1 MIDNAAVALLVP
13 NLERHPDKIAYFC
26 GAQSMTYRELDSAC
40 RRFAFGLQQRGIRPG
55 ERVLIVLP
63 DVPAFPTAFLGSIMA
78 GVVAIAAGTTLQ
90 ETDVAYILKDSDAR
104 LLITHPA
111 LSAPRAAASGKVD
124 EMLCE
129 PEGGLAASGSEPP
142 AGWQP
147 YAPAA
152 EDFAFMLYSSG
163 STGQPK
169 GIPHRHPD
177 LIAPSRRVGE
187 KILGLS
193 EQDVIFSASKLSFA
207 YGLINSLVY
216 PLFFGASAVLHPGK
230 PDPAEILRI
239 IKQHRPT
246 VFFSVPTIYM
256 QLILSCSADQMKF
269 PMRICCSAGEALPE
283 SIFEEWRRLTGL
295 ELIDGIGST
304 EACCIYICNRP
315 GRVRPGSTGQI
326 VPGFS
331 ARIVDD
337 DLNDVPPGVE
347 GHLLIK
353 GDTLAPFY
361 WNLPEKSVTTML
373 TDGFVRTGDVFVEQ
387 DGYYYY
393 RGRSDDMIKAGG
405 QWISPVRVEDT
416 LHRHP
421 AVAECG
427 VAAISVGG
435 LVKPGAFVLLAPDV
449 RQGAGLMRELRD
461 HMLDL
466 LPEYMCPARFIFV
479 EDLPR
484 TATGKVKRF
493 ELRKAI

>member
-1 MIDNAAVALLVP
+1 MIENAAVALLVP
-13 NLERHPDKIAYFC
+13 NLKRHPDKIAYFC

-40 RRFAFGLQQRGIRPG
+40 RRFAFGLQQRGINPG

-63 DVPAFPTAFLGSIMA
+63 DVPAFPVAFLGSIMA

-90 ETDVAYILKDSDAR
+90 ETDVAYILKDSDTR

-111 LSAPRAAASGKVD
+111 LSAPRAAARGKVD

-129 PEGGLAASGSEPP
+129 PEGGLAASGSEPT
-142 AGWQP
+142 ADWQP
-147 YAPAA
+147 YTPAA
-152 EDFAFMLYSSG
+152 KDFAFMLYSSG

-187 KILGLS
+187 EILGLS
-193 EQDVIFSASKLSFA
+193 PQDVIFSASKLSFA
-207 YGLINSLVY
+207 YGLINSLIY
-216 PLFFGASAVLHPGK
+216 PLFFGASAVLHPGR
-230 PDPAEILRI
+230 PDPAEILKI
-239 IKQHRPT
+239 IEQHRPT

-256 QLILSCSADQMKF
+256 QLILSCSADHMKF
-269 PMRICCSAGEALPE
+269 PMRLCCSAGEALPE
-283 SIFEEWRRLTGL
+283 SILEEWRRLTGL

-361 WNLPEKSVTTML
+361 WNLPEKSAATML
-373 TDGFVRTGDVFVEQ
+373 PDGFVRTGDVFVEQ
-387 DGYYYY
+387 DGYYSY

-435 LVKPGAFVLLAPDV
+435 LVKPGAFVLLAPGV
-449 RQGAGLMRELRD
+449 QQGAGLTRELRD

-466 LPEYMCPARFIFV
+466 LPEYMCPARYIFV

>member
-1 MIDNAAVALLVP
+1 MIENAAVALLVP

-26 GAQSMTYRELDSAC
+26 GAHSITYRELDSAC
-40 RRFAFGLQQRGIRPG
+40 RRFAFGLQQRGIHSG

-63 DVPAFPTAFLGSIMA
+63 DVPAFPIAFLGSIMA

-90 ETDVAYILKDSDAR
+90 ESDVAYILKDSDAR

-111 LSAPRAAASGKVD
+111 LSAPRAAAKGKVD
-124 EMLCE
+124 EMLCDS
-129 PEGGLAASGSEPP
+129 EGQLVLAGEVPP

-147 YAPAA
+147 YTPAF

-177 LIAPSRRVGE
+177 LMAPSRRVGE
-187 KILGLS
+187 EILGLS
-193 EQDVIFSASKLSFA
+193 ARDVIFSASKLSFA

-239 IKQHRPT
+239 IEQHRPT

-256 QLILSCSADQMKF
+256 QLILSCSADHMKF
-269 PMRICCSAGEALPE
+269 PMRLCCSAGEALPE

-304 EACCIYICNRP
+304 EACCIYISNRP

-326 VPGFS
+326 VSGFS

-337 DLNDVPPGVE
+337 DLNDVPPGVG

-361 WNLPEKSVTTML
+361 WNLPEKSTATML
-373 TDGFVRTGDVFVEQ
+373 PDGFVRTGDVFVEQ
-387 DGYYYY
+387 DGYFYY

-435 LVKPGAFVLLAPDV
+435 LVKPGAFVLLAPGV
-449 RQGAGLMRELRD
+449 RQGAGLTRELRD

-466 LPEYMCPARFIFV
+466 LPEYMCPARFMFV